1 MARFHATSGGNVP
14 FTAQE
19 ELEQDAIDLAYSS
32 TQIDRDKQSKI
43 QAIKQNTNLSAPV
56 TIGLVTYNG
65 GESSA
70 SAIMGGI
77 TLANLNLETNISI
90 WDINDKPAIYS
101 ISEAMNIV
109 NTIALAYRTNVLA
122 RQDKITLVNSIVID
136 PQGLYPTYA
145 SAKAALDLITV

>member
-1 MARFHATSGGNVP
+1 MARFHATAEGNIP

-19 ELEQDAIDLAYSS
+19 ELDQDAIDLAYSS
-32 TQIDRDKQSKI
+32 TQIDRDKQYKI
-43 QAIKQNTNLSAPV
+43 QSIKQNTNLSAPV

-122 RQDKITLVNSIVID
+122 RQDKINLVNSIVID

-145 SAKAALDLITV
+145 SAKSALDLITV